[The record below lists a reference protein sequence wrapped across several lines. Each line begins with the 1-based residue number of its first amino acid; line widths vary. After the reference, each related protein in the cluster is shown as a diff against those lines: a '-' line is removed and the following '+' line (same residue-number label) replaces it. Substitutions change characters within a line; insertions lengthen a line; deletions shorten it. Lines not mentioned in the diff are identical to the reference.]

1 MADSAEGSSDPQ
13 VTFKV
18 KTSGDTQHTIT
29 MAETA
34 TVSDLKTK
42 LAGEEFENIPIE
54 RQRLIYSGRVMKN
67 EEPLST
73 YKIKSGNTVHLVK
86 SAASNP
92 TPAPA
97 NTAAATPAA
106 PQIPTNMAAG
116 TANNPLA
123 GLTGARYAGL
133 TGLPSA
139 DMFGPDGGM
148 VGSMMDEDQ
157 LANMLSNPH
166 VAQQM
171 NEMMNNDAFIEMM
184 IQSNPMLRNNPNA
197 REIVRSP
204 LFRHMMTSPEALRG
218 AARLQRVLGGR
229 QAAQNA
235 FPMPGVTDNT
245 PNPPSGDGAS
255 GNNNGGAQNASGQPN
270 LFDPA
275 LWSGIQAPGAPG
287 AGAGAGANPFSSLFN
302 PFAAPAE
309 RSGATGTNATP
320 AASGAQTET
329 GTTNATQSQGQTQG
343 QTAGTQNASNP
354 PPNPFAGLLGASGL
368 FGAPAGGAAAE
379 GGAGAGAGA
388 GANPFSQMPPVQPEM
403 LQQMIQMLGMGSPSG
418 SPAPGTA
425 HAPPPADTRPPEE
438 RYSEQLR
445 LLNDMGFYDFDRN
458 VAALRRSGGSVQGAV
473 EHLLNS

>member
-13 VTFKV
+13 ITFKV
-18 KTSGDTQHTIT
+18 RTSGETQHTIT

-34 TVSDLKTK
+34 TVSDLKNK
-42 LAGEEFENIPIE
+42 LAGAEFENIPIE

-67 EEPLST
+67 DDALST
-73 YKIKSGNTVHLVK
+73 YKIKNGNTVHLVK

-92 TPAPA
+92 TPPAASSTSSSAPA
-97 NTAAATPAA
+97 V

-133 TGLPSA
+133 TNLPSA

-148 VGSMMDEDQ
+148 VGSIMDEDQ

-171 NEMMNNDAFIEMM
+171 NEMMNNDAFIDMM

-218 AARLQRVLGGR
+218 AARLQRALGGR

-245 PNPPSGDGAS
+245 PGDAS
-255 GNNNGGAQNASGQPN
+255 ANTSTTGTNNGGTGQTAGAQPN
-270 LFDPA
+270 PFDPSS
-275 LWSGIQAPGAPG
+275 WGNIQLPG
-287 AGAGAGANPFSSLFN
+287 AGGAGAANPFSAFFGPLGAPQPGQGAAGTGTAPATAGS
-302 PFAAPAE
+302 APAE
-309 RSGATGTNATP
+309 GGSTDA
-320 AASGAQTET
+320 
-329 GTTNATQSQGQTQG
+329 SQGQAN
-343 QTAGTQNASNP
+343 TAQSPSSP
-354 PPNPFAGLLGASGL
+354 PPNPFAGL
-368 FGAPAGGAAAE
+368 FGANAGFPGQPAPAA
-379 GGAGAGAGA
+379 GAGAGAGA
-388 GANPFSQMPPVQPEM
+388 GANPFGNMPNMSPEV
-403 LQQMIQMLGMGSPSG
+403 LQQMMNMLGMNSPMGSP
-418 SPAPGTA
+418 T
-425 HAPPPADTRPPEE
+425 PPADNRPPEE
-438 RYSEQLR
+438 RYAEQLR
-445 LLNDMGFYDFDRN
+445 QLNEMGFYDFDRN
-458 VAALRRSGGSVQGAV
+458 VAALRRSGGSVQGAI

>member
-1 MADSAEGSSDPQ
+1 MADSAEGSADPQ

-18 KTSGDTQHTIT
+18 KTSGDSQHTIT
-29 MAETA
+29 MTETA
-34 TVSDLKTK
+34 TVSDLKAK

-67 EEPLST
+67 DEPLST
-73 YKIKSGNTVHLVK
+73 YKIKNGNTIHLVK

-97 NTAAATPAA
+97 SSTSSATPAV

-133 TGLPSA
+133 TNLPSA

-171 NEMMNNDAFIEMM
+171 NEMMNNDSFIEMM

-218 AARLQRVLGGR
+218 AARLQRALGGR

-245 PNPPSGDGAS
+245 PNSSSSNGTP
-255 GNNNGGAQNASGQPN
+255 GNNSGSNDGGSNPDLLNAS
-270 LFDPA
+270 LF
-275 LWSGIQAPGAPG
+275 GNAPIPDISANNN
-287 AGAGAGANPFSSLFN
+287 ANPFASLFN
-302 PFAAPAE
+302 PFGAATE
-309 RSGATGTNATP
+309 RQGTTGSGTTQATG
-320 AASGAQTET
+320 GAQTES
-329 GTTNATQSQGQTQG
+329 GTTNASQG
-343 QTAGTQNASNP
+343 ASTQNPSNP
-354 PPNPFAGLLGASGL
+354 PPNPFASL
-368 FGAPAGGAAAE
+368 FGAPGAFSPPATGAGTE
-379 GGAGAGAGA
+379 AGAGAGA
-388 GANPFSQMPPVQPEM
+388 GGAANPFGNMPAVSPEM
-403 LQQMIQMLGMGSPSG
+403 LQQMVQMLGMGSPSG
-418 SPAPGTA
+418 SPAPT
-425 HAPPPADTRPPEE
+425 DNRPPEE
-438 RYSEQLR
+438 RYAEQL
-445 LLNDMGFYDFDRN
+445 LQLNEMGFYDFDRN
-458 VAALRRSGGSVQGAV
+458 VAALRRSGGSVQGAI
-473 EHLLNS
+473 EHLLSS